1 MKSVMVKIPIWLLIA
16 WPYVFLAGLFLNGG
30 SFFGIICVLT
40 LVLCVVNIVNA
51 WTYTGDNTAKE
62 LGLWGMVTK
71 LVHMP
76 YYVVVFVMGMIT
88 MLSLFAGPATDG
100 APIGLLLMV
109 IIGMVFM
116 ITSSFYSLKAVFA
129 ARDNGIVKK
138 DSAML
143 LGITSFIMFADVICA
158 ILIYNKIKKNKKVV
172 GK

>member
-1 MKSVMVKIPIWLLIA
+1 MIKIPMWLLVI

-30 SFFGIICVLT
+30 ASFGIICVLT
-40 LVLCVVNIVNA
+40 FVLCAVNIVNA

-62 LGLWGMVTK
+62 LGLCGMVTK

-76 YYVVVFVMGMIT
+76 YYVVAFVMGMVG
-88 MLSLFAGPATDG
+88 MLSLFASPTTDG
-100 APIGLLLMV
+100 APIGLLFMV
-109 IIGMVFM
+109 IVGMVFM
-116 ITSSFYSLKAVFA
+116 ITSSCYCLKAVFA

-158 ILIYNKIKKNKKVV
+158 ILIYSKIKKNKKCLH
-172 GK
+172 